1 MKNADCAAERA
12 RRIVCFKLEVREE
25 TRDKREKQLADFQD
39 AHSQE
44 ICRCQSLFEQQETE
58 MAELTDR
65 LRIFAVAGR
74 QNEQI
79 GVDTDTTAA
88 YAEAPVAGAEVTE
101 ADATATGVRTRSPT
115 MPDAL
120 SGGEESLNREAV
132 IPPLVSLRS
141 PVLCNPLLFLPCLDF

>member
-1 MKNADCAAERA
+1 
-12 RRIVCFKLEVREE
+12 
-25 TRDKREKQLADFQD
+25 
-39 AHSQE
+39 
-44 ICRCQSLFEQQETE
+44 

-88 YAEAPVAGAEVTE
+88 YAEAPVAGVEVTE
-101 ADATATGVRTRSPT
+101 VDATATGVRTRSPT

-132 IPPLVSLRS
+132 ILLWFLYVVLFCAILYSSFLV
-141 PVLCNPLLFLPCLDF
+141 